1 MQRPMRS
8 TVAAFASLP
17 AQTVSDLVAV
27 MSLRSYR
34 KGSYLFH
41 QGEDP
46 HAIWFLE
53 SGRAKWFKVS
63 EDGQEQILQ
72 LVNPG
77 EAVGLV
83 ALLDRKPYVAAA
95 RALEESTAWALS
107 IPDFD
112 RLIIK
117 HPELSLLVMRQLGNG
132 VRWLLEH
139 IHCVQHR
146 SAHER
151 VVAVLMRKAQSRENG
166 LKVIP
171 LTHQEIAQLA
181 GMARETVSRVLA
193 DLQRRGAVRL
203 TRSQVILLDASRFW
217 SPMQEQARLG

>member
-1 MQRPMRS
+1 MLRS
-8 TVAAFASLP
+8 ARTAVAAFGALP
-17 AQTVSDLVAV
+17 PETVADLVSV
-27 MSLRSYR
+27 MALRTYR
-34 KGSYLFH
+34 KGSHLFY

-46 HAIWFLE
+46 HAVWFVE
-53 SGRAKWFKVS
+53 TGRVKWFKVS

-95 RALEESTAWALS
+95 KALEETTAWTLS
-107 IPDFD
+107 IQDFD
-112 RLIIK
+112 RMVLK
-117 HPELSLLVMRQLGNG
+117 HPELALLVMRQLGDG

-139 IHCVQHR
+139 IHCMQHR

-151 VVAVLMRKAQSRENG
+151 VVSVLMRKAQVRENG
-166 LKVIP
+166 LRVIP

-181 GMARETVSRVLA
+181 GMARETVSRALS
-193 DLQRRGAVRL
+193 DLQRRGAVSL
-203 TRSQVILLDASRFW
+203 TRNQVVLLDPSRFW
-217 SPMQEQARLG
+217 APVQQAAKLG

>member
-1 MQRPMRS
+1 MQRLMRNP
-8 TVAAFASLP
+8 VAAFAGLAP
-17 AQTVSDLVAV
+17 ETVADIVSV
-27 MSLRSYR
+27 MSLRTYR
-34 KGSYLFH
+34 KGSHLFY

-46 HAIWFLE
+46 HAVWFLE

-77 EAVGLV
+77 EAVGMV

-95 RALEESTAWALS
+95 KALEESTAWTLS
-107 IPDFD
+107 IHDFD
-112 RLIIK
+112 RMVMK
-117 HPELSLLVMRQLGNG
+117 HPELALLVMRQLGDG

-139 IHCVQHR
+139 VHSMQHR

-151 VVAVLMRKAQSRENG
+151 VASVLMRKAQVRENG

-203 TRSQVILLDASRFW
+203 TRSQVLLLDGTLLWNCLERAK
-217 SPMQEQARLG
+217 LG